1 MKKLRITSGDY
12 ELAAIELMPW
22 ILMAGLVVL
31 GYFLYVRPLE
41 QARVELLSL
50 TVELTTPKF
59 PIYATNIVDRGNDWY
74 EFTMH
79 GDEAKTVYLYHWNPN
94 DISVLHSLERDIFK
108 KKIGPNPSKI
118 YGPVIP
124 KKEDADKVEIKKDDP
139 EIVDPPDK
147 DKMPWMQ

>member
-22 ILMAGLVVL
+22 ILMAGLIVL
-31 GYFLYVRPLE
+31 GYFLIARPLE
-41 QARVELLSL
+41 QSRAELLSL
-50 TVELTTPKF
+50 TTELTTPKF
-59 PIYATNIVDRGNDWY
+59 PVYATNIVDRGNDWY

-108 KKIGPNPSKI
+108 KIYGPEEPPKI
-118 YGPVIP
+118 YGPRIP
-124 KKEDADKVEIKKDDP
+124 RAELNKEDAELIGPPVDKG
-139 EIVDPPDK
+139 PDK
-147 DKMPWMQ
+147 DKLPWM